1 MASIPEIFS
10 TMAYGP
16 APEAVAP
23 AQAWLERHGR
33 RFGLF
38 IDGMWTEPGGET
50 FETLNPA
57 TGKPLATLTQ
67 ATEADVDRAVHAAR
81 TAQPGWWEIG
91 GHARARHLYALA
103 RHVQKHSRF
112 FAVLELSLIHI

>member
-1 MASIPEIFS
+1 MASIPDIFS

-33 RFGLF
+33 RFGLL
-38 IDGMWTEPGGET
+38 IGGEWTEPGAEA

-57 TGKPLATLTQ
+57 TGKPLARLTQ
-67 ATEADVDRAVHAAR
+67 AGEADVDRAVRAAR
-81 TAQPGWWEIG
+81 VAQPGWWEIG
-91 GHARARHLYALA
+91 GHARARHLYAVA

-112 FAVLELSLIHI
+112 FA